1 MRPSLVR
8 FRTLLLAL
16 VSLSLASAL
25 AVGCSSQVPATHES
39 VAAVA
44 RDAAREVGPTPEDT
58 QILDVDV
65 AGGESTVTATGT
77 IVDYGEIVYA
87 PSEFGD
93 ILMRRLFSRTSVRS
107 VTLIWGLP
115 DAPIVRVRYERGQW
129 ARWGGPSDE
138 RFFTSANEYRW
149 LDEDSWREATAPPD
163 GVSPERLPVA
173 SGE

>member
-1 MRPSLVR
+1 MRPLLVR

-25 AVGCSSQVPATHES
+25 AVGCSSQVPATQAS

-65 AGGESTVTATGT
+65 ASGEATVTATGT
-77 IVDYGEIVYA
+77 IVDYGAIVYA
-87 PSEFGD
+87 PAEFGD

-107 VTLIWGLP
+107 VTLIWGP
-115 DAPIVRVRYERGQW
+115 ADAPVVRVRYERAQW
-129 ARWGGPSDE
+129 ERSGGAADE
-138 RFFTSANEYRW
+138 GFFTSASEYRW
-149 LDEDSWREATAPPD
+149 LDEDMWREATAPAD
-163 GVSPERLPVA
+163 GISPEKLPIA
-173 SGE
+173 SGN